1 LVASVEAGEAGET
14 ASVIIKFSTLHDT
27 EEDLTR
33 RWHHPS
39 SRYWP

>member
-1 LVASVEAGEAGET
+1 VACVEAKEAGET
-14 ASVIIKFSTLHDT
+14 ASVIMEFSTLHDT

-39 SRYWP
+39 SPHWA